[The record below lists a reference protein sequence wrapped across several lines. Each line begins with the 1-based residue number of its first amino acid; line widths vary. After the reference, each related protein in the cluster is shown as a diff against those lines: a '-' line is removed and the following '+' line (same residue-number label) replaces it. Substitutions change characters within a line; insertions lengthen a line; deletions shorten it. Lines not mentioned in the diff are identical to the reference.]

1 LSTVAA
7 EPSLRRTEQRTQ
19 GENVPEEKRGL
30 WADRKR
36 RTAVLGASSAIVVI
50 AAVIIGFI
58 AFRSGANDDRPTVGK
73 KQAPATAAG
82 TTTTTLP
89 PGVSLVAQATGPQLA
104 VYPAPDAP
112 APSMTFENPWLLNG
126 EAGKEVPQV
135 FLVEEQRPDG
145 WVRVLLPERPN
156 GSSGW
161 IRPTDVKLTPNPYR
175 IEVNVGE
182 HKIKV
187 FERNEVRY
195 EGDVATGKPST
206 PTPTGKYYTRVLI
219 QAINPNEVYGPFAY
233 GLSGHSEVLTEF
245 NGGDGETGVHGNND
259 KSVLGKS
266 VTAGC
271 IRMDNEEITRLSKI
285 LPLGTPVEI
294 VS

>member
-1 LSTVAA
+1 
-7 EPSLRRTEQRTQ
+7 
-19 GENVPEEKRGL
+19 VPEEKRGL

-36 RTAVLGASSAIVVI
+36 RTAVLGSTGAIVVI
-50 AAVIIGFI
+50 AALVIGFI
-58 AFRSGANDDRPTVGK
+58 AFRSGANEDRPTIGK
-73 KQAPATAAG
+73 KRVPTATAAG
-82 TTTTTLP
+82 TAAGPTTTTLP

-104 VYPAPDAP
+104 VYDAADAP
-112 APSMTFENPWLLNG
+112 APSRTFENPWLLNG
-126 EAGKEVPQV
+126 EADKAIPQA

-161 IRPTDVKLTPNPYR
+161 IRQTDVKLTPNPNR
-175 IEVNVGE
+175 IEVNLGE
-182 HKIKV
+182 HKIRV
-187 FERNEVRY
+187 FDRTEVRY
-195 EGDVATGKPST
+195 EGDVAIGKPST
-206 PTPTGKYYTRVLI
+206 PTPTGKYYIRVLI
-219 QAINPNEVYGPFAY
+219 QAINPSEVYGPFAY
-233 GLSGHSEVLTEF
+233 GLSAHSEVLTEF